1 MSKLMK
7 LQLILTDNCTTC
19 ARTISTWREL
29 SEQYGL
35 EFEVLEHGAEKG
47 SKLAKQHNLKVFP
60 ALLVDNKVIS
70 VGSPDK
76 ERAMTIID
84 KLVTVAP

>member
-1 MSKLMK
+1 MK

-29 SEQYGL
+29 SEQHGL
-35 EFEVLEHGAEKG
+35 EFEVVEHGTQKG
-47 SKLAKQHNLKVFP
+47 SKLVKEHDLKVFP
-60 ALLVDNKVIS
+60 VLLVDNKVIV

-76 ERAMTIID
+76 ERAMEIIGG
-84 KLVTVAP
+84 LVNVTP

>member
-1 MSKLMK
+1 MK

-19 ARTISTWREL
+19 ARTITTWREL
-29 SEQYGL
+29 SELHGL

-47 SKLAKQHNLKVFP
+47 SKLAEQHNLKVFP
-60 ALLVDNKVIS
+60 ALLVDNKVIA

-76 ERAMTIID
+76 KRAMAIID
-84 KLVTVAP
+84 KLVAITP

>member
-1 MSKLMK
+1 MK

-35 EFEVLEHGAEKG
+35 EFEVVEHGTKKG
-47 SKLAKQHNLKVFP
+47 LKLAEEHDLKVFP
-60 ALLVDNKVIS
+60 VLLVDNKVIA

-76 ERAMTIID
+76 ERAMAIINNL
-84 KLVTVAP
+84 KAVAP